1 MKIAQRILAQARAEV
16 LALEE
21 ANARLHNPPTL
32 FNAGVTPRTA
42 EALGVNI
49 SDGAT
54 YRDLAGIRLLKPV
67 TAHGG
72 EPIPA
77 RITSEQRSTINRL
90 MRDIRKAGVTGDAA
104 ELAYAT
110 LNLEAFEDNRQAEED
125 AQNPDPRWQANREV
139 RFAVKAYSSFA
150 DDVSTEMTGLPAEP
164 VTESTLEE
172 WDPHVI
178 SWSKCF
184 KRFHATMWAYLTA
197 TKITTRTVKV
207 FTILVDRANCGVIV
221 QRNNRFSPTGRKTVW
236 REGVGD
242 LKSAVER
249 ARLFEAKARER
260 GDNVKLITF
269 PGRERK
275 LIILDG
281 TKVIYRPDQKGA
293 PEHGRKSYTTRK
305 EAGEA
310 VQNIYAWAQAQ
321 GFAVR
326 VWNKPVPT
334 NA

>member
-16 LALEE
+16 EALAE

-32 FNAGVTPRTA
+32 FNAPIAQCSAFDAGERFDTPLPA
-42 EALGVNI
+42 EP
-49 SDGAT
+49 S
-54 YRDLAGIRLLKPV
+54 RLPGTV
-67 TAHGG
+67 FESYFDDEERAEEHI
-72 EPIPA
+72 E
-77 RITSEQRSTINRL
+77 SQ
-90 MRDIRKAGVTGDAA
+90 MDAA
-104 ELAYAT
+104 
-110 LNLEAFEDNRQAEED
+110 D
-125 AQNPDPRWQANREV
+125 PDPRWTANREV
-139 RFAVKAYSSFA
+139 RFAVKAYSTFA
-150 DDVSTEMTGLPAEP
+150 EAQATEMTGIEAEP
-164 VTESTLEE
+164 VRESVLEE
-172 WDPHVI
+172 WDPKVY
-178 SWSKCF
+178 SWQTIARKYW
-184 KRFHATMWAYLTA
+184 ATFWAYLTA

-281 TKVIYRPDQKGA
+281 TKVIYRPDRKGDK
-293 PEHGRKSYTTRK
+293 EHGRKTYTTRK

-326 VWNKPVPT
+326 VWNKPVQSKTDQPSIHLLGVSDD
-334 NA
+334 